1 MKVIMVASAE
11 HSSAA
16 RINVSL
22 QRAVH
27 DSATCTCP
35 VNAGVSSAITVG
47 SPQLLT
53 RLAFRGAEVTSA
65 SAG

>member
-1 MKVIMVASAE
+1 MVASAE

-47 SPQLLT
+47 SPQL
-53 RLAFRGAEVTSA
+53 AFPGAEVTSA